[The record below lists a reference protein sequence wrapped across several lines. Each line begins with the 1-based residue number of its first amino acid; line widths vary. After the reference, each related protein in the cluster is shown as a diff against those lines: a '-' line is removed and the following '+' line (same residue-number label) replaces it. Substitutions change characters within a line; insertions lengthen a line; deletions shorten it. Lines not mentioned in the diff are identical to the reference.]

1 MIFLKRN
8 APPEYGK
15 SGLYTMLNFKSQ
27 QFLLPLP
34 SQVSKLEVCRK
45 VSCYFGRTWLISS
58 SIALE
63 LTHWTGLIGFQPFF
77 LPKHTFLWNPIISY
91 LKIRSVWSRKRGTNR
106 LSEFQKSHFQIGSD
120 TLANK
125 VSAREILI
133 FAIIFQCLKSWLL
146 FRVEKTCGMTWPI
159 IITWYSNENEHSRVA
174 YLIS

>member
-27 QFLLPLP
+27 HFLLPLP

-45 VSCYFGRTWLISS
+45 VLCYFGRTWLISS

-106 LSEFQKSHFQIGSD
+106 LSEFQKKSLSNRIWYPCQQGVRAWNFNLCDHFS
-120 TLANK
+120 TSKKLT
-125 VSAREILI
+125 
-133 FAIIFQCLKSWLL
+133 II
-146 FRVEKTCGMTWPI
+146 
-159 IITWYSNENEHSRVA
+159 
-174 YLIS
+174 